1 MTGMALTPADIEEFI
16 SALHDDAGLRER
28 VRGAI
33 LSDDFLALPGITARV
48 EESLD
53 RLTQRVD
60 GLAARTD
67 EVARGLATLTVR
79 TDALAQRM
87 DQLTARMDEFA
98 QRMDQLTARMD
109 ELAVRMDQLTARMDE
124 LTDALTRLV
133 ARIDHMDGRLGN
145 VEGGLYELKYERNL
159 GAHLARL
166 YRKVSRV
173 IPADVDAVAN
183 AYESGLISEDEW
195 DDLHRVDMVAS
206 ATRRKS
212 PSGGAMFVLLE
223 ISLTVDERDV
233 ARASRRADIMR
244 RAAVE
249 VEAAVG
255 GEKINAGAITLAR
268 ELGVTVLISKEADA
282 A

>member
-1 MTGMALTPADIEEFI
+1 MSQALANIEE
-16 SALHDDAGLRER
+16 
-28 VRGAI
+28 
-33 LSDDFLALPGITARV
+33 
-48 EESLD
+48 
-53 RLTQRVD
+53 
-60 GLAARTD
+60 
-67 EVARGLATLTVR
+67 
-79 TDALAQRM
+79 M
-87 DQLTARMDEFA
+87 
-98 QRMDQLTARMD
+98 
-109 ELAVRMDQLTARMDE
+109 
-124 LTDALTRLV
+124 
-133 ARIDHMDGRLGN
+133 
-145 VEGGLYELKYERNL
+145 LYEWKYLQNL
-159 GAHLARL
+159 GAHLAQS
-166 YRKVSRV
+166 YRKVTHV

-212 PSGGAMFVLLE
+212 HSGGAVFVLLE

-244 RAAVE
+244 RAGVE
-249 VEAAVG
+249 VEATVG